1 MARLRLSLYANDVI
15 VFVKPIKAD
24 FDLTMTIL
32 QRFDDATGL
41 RINLQKSAVAPI
53 RCPQLNLMEVLQ
65 NFTGTQ
71 VQFPVTYLRLPICL
85 GRLRMVHFQP
95 HLDRAATRLAG
106 WQGKLMN
113 ISGRRELVKTVLAL
127 CRPTY
132 SLPLSLPSDFTKTW
146 TNFGGD
152 SYRPGVSSCK

>member
-53 RCPQLNLMEVLQ
+53 S
-65 NFTGTQ
+65 
-71 VQFPVTYLRLPICL
+71 
-85 GRLRMVHFQP
+85 FQ
-95 HLDRAATRLAG
+95 
-106 WQGKLMN
+106 
-113 ISGRRELVKTVLAL
+113 
-127 CRPTY
+127 
-132 SLPLSLPSDFTKTW
+132 
-146 TNFGGD
+146 
-152 SYRPGVSSCK
+152 